1 MSSVVYYRFRSSKT
15 PQRLTFDGT
24 GISIFDIKRGILLA
38 QHLDSTADTF
48 QLILSNPD
56 THETYSDDGEVL
68 PRSTLVEVR
77 RLPVARAGGLDSA
90 MHYVSGSLT
99 FNAKNAARREDFSG
113 NQNRQTLEGK
123 TEAEAQDAALAYL
136 AGGGGGSNEQDM
148 MNAMFAQQSS
158 QWSRTQQEMATKTKI
173 YTPMQSNQA
182 YNSEPDKTLPPGYIC
197 HRCGQK
203 GHWINNC
210 PSLYDRNWETKK
222 VLRTTG
228 IPRSMLRSAAG
239 LPPSSADGEDD
250 GRTYLMNADGE
261 YVVAVAD
268 DKSWKDFQDRQLQ
281 QQARAK
287 RSIPEDLKDPISHE
301 LMRRPK
307 KMPCCG
313 KVYDE
318 VSVEQALILADFH
331 CPNCGQSEVYIDQ
344 LKTDNS
350 IKQRVQEFLASNSD
364 QQVAEGAENA
374 QEEQKEQ
381 EDNGSTNE
389 DDVPGYESDDG
400 YTPGLGDSPRSP
412 VSTRSDDE
420 HQEDEVAPDSKRQR
434 TDKDVPVGMPFMLPF
449 MLPVVPGA
457 NEDDREISDY
467 DSGDDEPVRG
477 RIR

>member
-1 MSSVVYYRFRSSKT
+1 
-15 PQRLTFDGT
+15 
-24 GISIFDIKRGILLA
+24 
-38 QHLDSTADTF
+38 
-48 QLILSNPD
+48 
-56 THETYSDDGEVL
+56 
-68 PRSTLVEVR
+68 
-77 RLPVARAGGLDSA
+77 

-287 RSIPEDLKDPISHE
+287 QSIPEDLKDSISHE
-301 LMRRPK
+301 LMLRPK

-350 IKQRVQEFLASNSD
+350 IKQRVQEFLASDSD

-420 HQEDEVAPDSKRQR
+420 HQEDDVAPDSKRQR
-434 TDKDVPVGMPFMLPF
+434 TDKDVPVGVPFMMPF
-449 MLPVVPGA
+449 MLPVVPGV
-457 NEDDREISDY
+457 NEDDRELSDY